1 MCWNWL
7 SFVFV
12 GESLLSRIQGNSDGQ
27 SNFNLI
33 LQKLSILKND
43 VSIVIPYLLAKIT
56 NNNTGLF
63 FIVAESLFKSYWWLR
78 LSEWLMFDTTK
89 VTINKVR
96 ERFCICL
103 LKSNVIT
110 AIIVFAWSKLKIVTF
125 LCYLT
130 IRLARHLCSSTPLVY
145 MYVCMEGTYAL

>member
-1 MCWNWL
+1 M
-7 SFVFV
+7 VFCFCRWELV
-12 GESLLSRIQGNSDGQ
+12 VKNSSNSDGQ

-43 VSIVIPYLLAKIT
+43 VSSNSILLAKIT

-89 VTINKVR
+89 VTINQVR
-96 ERFCICL
+96 EWFCICL

-125 LCYLT
+125 FMLP
-130 IRLARHLCSSTPLVY
+130 IRLACHLCSSTLLVHLL
-145 MYVCMEGTYAL
+145 GRT

>member
-1 MCWNWL
+1 M

-43 VSIVIPYLLAKIT
+43 VSSNSILLAKIT

-63 FIVAESLFKSYWWLR
+63 FIELVQE
-78 LSEWLMFDTTK
+78 
-89 VTINKVR
+89 
-96 ERFCICL
+96 L
-103 LKSNVIT
+103 LVIE
-110 AIIVFAWSKLKIVTF
+110 IIRMVDV
-125 LCYLT
+125 
-130 IRLARHLCSSTPLVY
+130 
-145 MYVCMEGTYAL
+145 

>member
-1 MCWNWL
+1 MLKL

-43 VSIVIPYLLAKIT
+43 EYLLAKIT

-63 FIVAESLFKSYWWLR
+63 FIVVESLFKSYW
-78 LSEWLMFDTTK
+78 
-89 VTINKVR
+89 
-96 ERFCICL
+96 
-103 LKSNVIT
+103 
-110 AIIVFAWSKLKIVTF
+110 
-125 LCYLT
+125 
-130 IRLARHLCSSTPLVY
+130 
-145 MYVCMEGTYAL
+145 